1 MGAELSKTSLSEE
14 EERACRQ
21 KGRDIVLNNLYGPSR
36 KRAPAR
42 KDSVATMTG
51 EEVNG
56 ATLALVKSHSGVGSF
71 EGSAQNPAVCEES
84 EDDKDEEDRTAVVPT
99 DQDKDDSSNTIRP
112 DDEEPNGR
120 HYPDYQSSALKTPQ
134 VLMGAEYNGGEEE
147 AGAVPAEESVGGHTT
162 QSQMSAAAQDPKG
175 IDKNDEIETV
185 VIAAGQETLDA
196 TNSMRNDS
204 EEREEATPM
213 KGSRKPVYR
222 PRQGPFVRS
231 EVAWT
236 GLSRQMQQRWSST
249 NRIHKFGRARAPT
262 CQRCRRDDAKG
273 RQMESP
279 CKVWLAG
286 RLGKCQWCTL
296 DGRPC
301 VD

>member
-21 KGRDIVLNNLYGPSR
+21 KGRDMVLDNLYGPSR

-51 EEVNG
+51 NEVTG
-56 ATLALVKSHSGVGSF
+56 ANLALVTSHFGVESF
-71 EGSAQNPAVCEES
+71 EGTAQNPAVCEES
-84 EDDKDEEDRTAVVPT
+84 EDDKDEEDGTAVVPA
-99 DQDKDDSSNTIRP
+99 DQDKSDSFNTIRP
-112 DDEEPNGR
+112 DDEEPDKR
-120 HYPDYQSSALKTPQ
+120 HSPDYQSSALRTPQ
-134 VLMGAEYNGGEEE
+134 VLMGGEYNGGGK
-147 AGAVPAEESVGGHTT
+147 AGVAPADEGEGGYTT
-162 QSQMSAAAQDPKG
+162 QSQMGGAAQDPSG
-175 IDKNDEIETV
+175 VMEHNETEIV
-185 VIAAGQETLDA
+185 VVAAEQETLDA
-196 TNSMRNDS
+196 MNSIRNDS

-213 KGSRKPVYR
+213 NGIRKPFYR

-231 EVAWT
+231 EVEWA

-249 NRIHKFGRARAPT
+249 NRIHKFGRTRAPT
-262 CQRCRRDDAKG
+262 CRRCRRDHAKG

-286 RLGKCQWCTL
+286 GLGKCQWCTL